1 MKLRVL
7 IVEDQVMFLELLV
20 ATLKMIPHIE
30 VVATATSVQ
39 EAILAVERC
48 KPDLAIIDLLLPG
61 GSGLEVAQKAK
72 ELAPGIECLIL
83 TAQPG
88 KVDWTPE
95 LSGYVRKIVDKVRA
109 FDVLRREIDAI
120 LKENFPRLEN
130 EKPADPRALLTPRE
144 FELFQLIG
152 QGHINKQIAAELFI
166 SQRTVESHRKAISRK
181 LHSSGSDLVRMA
193 ALYGRREFTSAP
205 AQRSENF
212 SPPQYGDDLN

>member
-20 ATLKMIPHIE
+20 ATLKTIPHIE

-39 EAILAVERC
+39 EGILAVQRH
-48 KPDLAIIDLLLPG
+48 KPDLGIIDLLLPG
-61 GSGLEVAQKAK
+61 GSGLEVAKKAR
-72 ELAPGIECLIL
+72 ELVPGMQCLIL

-88 KVDWTPE
+88 KVNWTPE
-95 LSGYVRKIVDKVRA
+95 LGGYVRKIVDKVRA
-109 FDVLRREIDAI
+109 FDVLHREIDAI
-120 LKENFPRLEN
+120 LKENFPGLGEEN
-130 EKPADPRALLTPRE
+130 LSDPGALLTRRE

-181 LHSSGSDLVRMA
+181 LRSSGSDLVRMA
-193 ALYGRREFTSAP
+193 ALYSRRPS
-205 AQRSENF
+205 
-212 SPPQYGDDLN
+212 SPTPRPVA